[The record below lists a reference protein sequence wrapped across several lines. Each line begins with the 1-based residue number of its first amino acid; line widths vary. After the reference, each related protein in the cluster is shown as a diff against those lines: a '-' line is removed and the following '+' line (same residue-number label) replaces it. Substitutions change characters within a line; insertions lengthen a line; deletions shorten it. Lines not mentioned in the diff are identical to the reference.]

1 MLSDVIQTKES
12 MMARKHYTKEFKL
25 EVVRASYETDKSQAQ
40 FAADIGI
47 GKSTLTNWRA
57 AFKKSGEQA
66 FPGSGYQTPDDAELT
81 RLKRELRQAR
91 QERDILKKA
100 LAR

>member
-1 MLSDVIQTKES
+1 
-12 MMARKHYTKEFKL
+12 MARKQYTKEFKL
-25 EVVRASYETDKSQAQ
+25 EVVHASYETDKTQAQ
-40 FAADIGI
+40 FAADMGI

-57 AFKKSGEQA
+57 AFKKDGHEA
-66 FPGSGYQTPDDAELT
+66 FPGSGRQTPDDAEVT

-100 LAR
+100 LAFFAQASP